1 MQGPNWIGQSTK
13 QSAASKGHGNK
24 ETCYILTSNK
34 RKTEFLDY
42 LLRGKGKT
50 HDLMCAERT
59 K

>member
-1 MQGPNWIGQSTK
+1 MKQST
-13 QSAASKGHGNK
+13 ASKGHGNK
-24 ETCYILTSNK
+24 EMCYVLTRNK
-34 RKTEFLDY
+34 RRTVFLDY